1 MMRSLLAM
9 LCHVE
14 SMKTTVLLC
23 LLLLVAPLQAEE
35 RANLTPEAVGF
46 SSARLSKVS
55 EFVDREILAG
65 RLAGAV
71 TMIARHGEIVHFES
85 AGRYGLDDD
94 RPLDTDALF
103 RIFSMTK
110 PITTVAAMILYEE
123 GAFHLGEPVTK
134 YLPALE
140 GMSLLVDGQLVA
152 PNNTMTIEQLMTHTA
167 GLTNGWHVEHPVE
180 RAYRDA
186 ALQNSPD
193 LDAFIKTLGTL
204 PLRFEPGT
212 RYHYSVATDVLG
224 ALVERLSGQTLEQF
238 FHERIFEPL
247 GMRDTY
253 FNVPAEKADR
263 LARDHLWDAERQQ
276 IVPMPDGLLPPT
288 SGVTLFS
295 GGGGLI
301 STAKDYW
308 RFCEMLRRGG
318 HLEGVRILGPKT
330 VQAMTMARL
339 TPEVR
344 DNGATEYPASHLY
357 PGQSYGLGFGV
368 ITDPAQSQVISS
380 QGEYSWGGIANTK
393 FWIDPEEDLVV
404 ILMTQVIGAPYSDRL
419 RFDLKVATYQALSTL
434 GASSP

>member
-1 MMRSLLAM
+1 MKTVTLLFLSLL
-9 LCHVE
+9 V
-14 SMKTTVLLC
+14 T
-23 LLLLVAPLQAEE
+23 PLQA
-35 RANLTPEAVGF
+35 ADPDPEHLGF
-46 SSARLSKVS
+46 ASSRLARVS
-55 EFVDREILAG
+55 EFVDREIKEG

-71 TMIARHGEIVHFES
+71 TIIARHGEIVHFES
-85 AGRYGLDDD
+85 AGRYGLEDN

-110 PITTVAAMILYEE
+110 PITTVAAMILYED
-123 GAFHLGEPVTK
+123 GAFHLGDPIAK
-134 YLPALE
+134 YLPELGE
-140 GMSLLVDGQLVA
+140 MSLLIEGERVA
-152 PNNTMTIEQLMTHTA
+152 PHNPMTIEQLMTHTA
-167 GLTNGWHVEHPVE
+167 GLTNGWHIEHPVE

-238 FHERIFEPL
+238 LHERIFEPL

-263 LARDHLWDAERQQ
+263 LASDHLWDAERQQ
-276 IVPMPDGLLPPT
+276 IVAMPEGLLPSP

-301 STAKDYW
+301 STARDYW

-318 HLEGVRILGPKT
+318 QLEGIRILGPKT

-339 TPEVR
+339 TPKVR

-357 PGQSYGLGFGV
+357 PGQSFGLGFGV

-393 FWIDPEEDLVV
+393 FWVDPEEDLVV

-434 GASSP
+434 GVSSP

>member
-1 MMRSLLAM
+1 
-9 LCHVE
+9 
-14 SMKTTVLLC
+14 MKTTVLLF
-23 LLLLVAPLQAEE
+23 LSLLVASLQGAEP
-35 RANLTPEAVGF
+35 ADIDPEGLGF
-46 SSARLSKVS
+46 SSTRLDRVS
-55 EFVDREILAG
+55 EFVDREIKEG

-71 TMIARHGEIVHFES
+71 AIIARHGEIVHFES

-123 GAFHLGEPVTK
+123 GAFHLGDPIAK
-134 YLPALE
+134 HLPELGE
-140 GMSLLVDGQLVA
+140 MSLLIDGERVA
-152 PNNTMTIEQLMTHTA
+152 PRSPMTIEQLMTHTA

-180 RAYRDA
+180 RAYHDA

-193 LDAFIKTLGTL
+193 LDAFIKTLSTL

-238 FHERIFEPL
+238 LHERIFEPL

-276 IVPMPDGLLPPT
+276 IVPMPEGLLPPP

-295 GGGGLI
+295 GG
-301 STAKDYW
+301 
-308 RFCEMLRRGG
+308 
-318 HLEGVRILGPKT
+318 
-330 VQAMTMARL
+330 
-339 TPEVR
+339 
-344 DNGATEYPASHLY
+344 
-357 PGQSYGLGFGV
+357 
-368 ITDPAQSQVISS
+368 
-380 QGEYSWGGIANTK
+380 
-393 FWIDPEEDLVV
+393 
-404 ILMTQVIGAPYSDRL
+404 
-419 RFDLKVATYQALSTL
+419 VA
-434 GASSP
+434 

>member
-23 LLLLVAPLQAEE
+23 LLMLVAPLQAEE

-123 GAFHLGEPVTK
+123 GAFHLGEPVAK

-186 ALQNSPD
+186 TLQNSPD
-193 LDAFIKTLGTL
+193 LDAFIQTLGTL

-263 LARDHLWDAERQQ
+263 LARNHLWDAERQQ
-276 IVPMPDGLLPPT
+276 IMPMPDGLIPPT
-288 SGVTLFS
+288 SGVSLFS

>member
-1 MMRSLLAM
+1 MRPLPSTR
-9 LCHVE
+9 CYVE
-14 SMKTTVLLC
+14 FMKTTVLLF
-23 LLLLVAPLQAEE
+23 LSLLVAPLQAAEP
-35 RANLTPEAVGF
+35 ADVDPEALGF
-46 SSARLSKVS
+46 SSTRLARVS
-55 EFVDREILAG
+55 EFVDREIKES

-71 TMIARHGEIVHFES
+71 TMIARHGQIVHFES
-85 AGRYGLDDD
+85 AGQYGLEDD
-94 RPLDTDALF
+94 RPLDADALF

-123 GAFHLGEPVTK
+123 GAFHLGDPIAK
-134 YLPALE
+134 YLPELGE
-140 GMSLLVDGQLVA
+140 MSLLIDGEQVA
-152 PNNTMTIEQLMTHTA
+152 PNTPMTIEQLMTHTA
-167 GLTNGWHVEHPVE
+167 GLTNGWHIEHSVE

-212 RYHYSVATDVLG
+212 RYHYSVATDVVG

-238 FHERIFEPL
+238 LHERIFEPL

-263 LARDHLWDAERQQ
+263 LASDHLWDAERQQ
-276 IVPMPDGLLPPT
+276 IVPMPEGLLPPT
-288 SGVTLFS
+288 SGITLFS

-318 HLEGVRILGPKT
+318 QLEGIRILGPKT

-339 TPEVR
+339 TPDVR

-357 PGQSYGLGFGV
+357 PGQSFGLGFGV

-393 FWIDPEEDLVV
+393 FWVDPEEDLVV

-434 GASSP
+434 GPSSL

>member
-1 MMRSLLAM
+1 MSPLSAT
-9 LCHVE
+9 LCYFKP
-14 SMKTTVLLC
+14 MKITVLLF
-23 LLLLVAPLQAEE
+23 LLLLVPPMQSAELG
-35 RANLTPEAVGF
+35 NLDPEAVGF
-46 SSARLSKVS
+46 SSARLTRVS
-55 EFVDREILAG
+55 EFVDREVTEG

-71 TMIARHGEIVHFES
+71 TLIARHGQLVHFES

-123 GAFHLGEPVTK
+123 GAFHLAEPVAK
-134 YLPALE
+134 YLPELAE
-140 GMSLLVDGQLVA
+140 MSLLIDEQRVA
-152 PNNTMTIEQLMTHTA
+152 PKNAMTIEQLMTHTA

-180 RAYRDA
+180 LAYRDA
-186 ALQNSPD
+186 ALERSPD
-193 LDAFIKTLGTL
+193 LDAFIRTLGNL

-238 FHERIFEPL
+238 FHDRIFEPL

-253 FNVPAEKADR
+253 FNVPAEKSDR
-263 LARDHLWDAERQQ
+263 LARNHLWDAKSQQ
-276 IVPMPDGLLPPT
+276 VVTMPDGLIPPP

-301 STAKDYW
+301 STARDYW

-318 HLEGVRILGPKT
+318 HLDGIRILGPKT
-330 VQAMTMARL
+330 LQAMTMARL
-339 TPEVR
+339 TPEIR

-357 PGQSYGLGFGV
+357 SGQSFGLGFGV

-380 QGEYSWGGIANTK
+380 KGEYSWGGIANTK
-393 FWIDPEEDLVV
+393 FWVDPEEDLVV
-404 ILMTQVIGAPYSDRL
+404 ILMTQVMGAPYSDRL
-419 RFDLKVATYQALSTL
+419 RFDLKVATYQALSNL
-434 GASSP
+434 GASNR

>member
-1 MMRSLLAM
+1 MRPLPSTR
-9 LCHVE
+9 CYVE
-14 SMKTTVLLC
+14 FMKTTVLLF
-23 LLLLVAPLQAEE
+23 LSLLVAPLQAAEP
-35 RANLTPEAVGF
+35 ADVDPEALGF
-46 SSARLSKVS
+46 SSTRLARVS
-55 EFVDREILAG
+55 EFVDREIKEG

-71 TMIARHGEIVHFES
+71 TMIARHGQIVHFES
-85 AGRYGLDDD
+85 AGQYGLEDD

-123 GAFHLGEPVTK
+123 GAFHLGDPIAK
-134 YLPALE
+134 YLPELGE
-140 GMSLLVDGQLVA
+140 MSLLIDGEQVA
-152 PNNTMTIEQLMTHTA
+152 PNTPMTIEQLMTHTA
-167 GLTNGWHVEHPVE
+167 GLTNGWHIEHPVE

-224 ALVERLSGQTLEQF
+224 ALVERHSGQTLEQF
-238 FHERIFEPL
+238 LHERIFEPL

-276 IVPMPDGLLPPT
+276 IVPMPEGLLPPP

-308 RFCEMLRRGG
+308 RFCEMLRRGSQ
-318 HLEGVRILGPKT
+318 LEGIRILGPKT

-339 TPEVR
+339 TPDIR

-357 PGQSYGLGFGV
+357 PGQSFGLGFGV

-393 FWIDPEEDLVV
+393 FWVDPEEDLIV
-404 ILMTQVIGAPYSDRL
+404 ILMTQVIGAPYGDRL

-434 GASSP
+434 GSSSP

>member
-9 LCHVE
+9 LCDIE

-35 RANLTPEAVGF
+35 RANLNPEAVGF

-71 TMIARHGEIVHFES
+71 TMIARYGEIVHFES

-94 RPLDTDALF
+94 RPLDKDALF

-123 GAFHLGEPVTK
+123 GAFHLGEPVAK

-193 LDAFIKTLGTL
+193 LDAFIQNLGTL

-253 FNVPAEKADR
+253 FNVPAEKAGR
-263 LARDHLWDAERQQ
+263 LARNHLWDAKSQQ
-276 IVPMPDGLLPPT
+276 VVPMPDGLIPSP
-288 SGVTLFS
+288 SGITLFS
-295 GGGGLI
+295 GGSGLI

-318 HLEGVRILGPKT
+318 HLDGIRILGPKT

-404 ILMTQVIGAPYSDRL
+404 ILMAQVIGAPYSDRL

>member
-35 RANLTPEAVGF
+35 RANLNPEAVGF

-123 GAFHLGEPVTK
+123 GAFHLGEPVAK

-180 RAYRDA
+180 RSYRDA

-253 FNVPAEKADR
+253 FNVPAEKTER
-263 LARDHLWDAERQQ
+263 LARNHLWDAERQQ
-276 IVPMPDGLLPPT
+276 IMPMPDGLIPPT
-288 SGVTLFS
+288 SGVSLFS